1 MDNTTNDER
10 ASIAAMQSHGGNAC
24 PLGHVFSLK
33 AKKTTLT

>member
-10 ASIAAMQSHGGNAC
+10 ASIAAVALHGGNAV
-24 PLGHVFSLK
+24 LGHVFSLK